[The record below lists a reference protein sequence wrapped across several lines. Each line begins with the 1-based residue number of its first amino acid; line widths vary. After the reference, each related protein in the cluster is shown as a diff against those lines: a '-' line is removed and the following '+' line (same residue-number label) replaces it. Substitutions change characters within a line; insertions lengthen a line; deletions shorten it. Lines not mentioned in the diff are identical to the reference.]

1 MPAEHELCLVCSTW
15 GWLLND
21 KEWVESP
28 EEHEKEVL
36 RAGKRGEFNR
46 VNCGEAWERLCRE
59 HVTDP
64 LTWCPCPFP
73 VGALCV

>member
-36 RAGKRGEFNR
+36 RAGKQGENLTELIVEKPGRGSA
-46 VNCGEAWERLCRE
+46 GSMLLTRL
-59 HVTDP
+59 H
-64 LTWCPCPFP
+64 
-73 VGALCV
+73 GALVPSQ